1 MDKASNQDNI
11 AEMVG
16 LAGGEDTQGN
26 TCDTGWGCGG
36 AGIIIGMFISNG
48 FRMIAKI
55 FLVFL

>member
-26 TCDTGWGCGG
+26 TYNTGWGCGG
-36 AGIIIGMFISNG
+36 IEIIIGMFISNG

-55 FLVFL
+55 F

>member
-11 AEMVG
+11 AAMVG
-16 LAGGEDTQGN
+16 LAVGEDTQSN

-48 FRMIAKI
+48 FHMIAKI
-55 FLVFL
+55 F